1 MERGL
6 LVFQRSEHTF
16 DCNFICYVLQNV
28 LSIRLYEDA
37 FFQIEEKSDLL
48 VLD

>member
-6 LVFQRSEHTF
+6 LIFQRSEPTF

-28 LSIRLYEDA
+28 LSIRLYEGA
-37 FFQIEEKSDLL
+37 FFQKEDKSVLL